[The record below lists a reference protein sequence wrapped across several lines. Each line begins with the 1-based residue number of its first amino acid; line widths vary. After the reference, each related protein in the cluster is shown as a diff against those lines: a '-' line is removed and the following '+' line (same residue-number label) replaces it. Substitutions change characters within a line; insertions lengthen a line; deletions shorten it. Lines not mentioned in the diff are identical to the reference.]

1 MKILVLLTG
10 GTIGSSVSGGV
21 ISADEGTSS
30 LLTQLYCQRYGRHHV
45 FTVKR
50 IMNTLSENLGKN
62 TLSEMLSAVLSENL
76 SGYDGLIITHG
87 TDSLAFSAP
96 LAAFVLRKLPCPIAV
111 VSANYPL
118 EDKRSNGVY
127 NFASAVALL
136 GSGEAENG
144 QVYVPWRNAKGE
156 NIIHLA
162 SRVRRADCYSDDVSS
177 FGSEPFGEVKNGIFI
192 RNKYMK
198 ELPKDDF
205 DFSLNSFNI
214 KNSVLVLSA
223 YPTFDYSLI
232 DFSEKNR
239 PCAVLQCLY
248 HSATACT
255 VGESES
261 ACEFILRCKK
271 KGIPV
276 YGCSFKYT
284 SGEFYETGV
293 KLLES
298 GLIPLK
304 NISEE
309 AAFAKLTFA
318 YNCGYENVE
327 EIIDKNLCSE
337 ILPRP

>member
-30 LLTQLYCQRYGRHHV
+30 LLTQLYCQRFGRHHV

-50 IMNTLSENLGKN
+50 IMNTLSENLGRES
-62 TLSEMLSAVLSENL
+62 LSRMLSAVLSERL
-76 SGYDGLIITHG
+76 EGYDGLIITHG

-96 LAAFVLRKLPCPIAV
+96 LAAFVLRGLPCPAAI

-127 NFASAVALL
+127 NFASAVALFA
-136 GSGEAENG
+136 GGEAEKG
-144 QVYVPWRNAKGE
+144 CVYVPWRNSKGE
-156 NIIHLA
+156 NLIHLA

-177 FGSEPFGEVKNGIFI
+177 FGSEPFGRVENGVFVKNPDM
-192 RNKYMK
+192 R
-198 ELPKDDF
+198 ELPQDAF
-205 DFSLNSFNI
+205 DFSVTDFRI
-214 KNSVLVLSA
+214 EKSVLMLPV

-232 DFSEKNR
+232 KFEKENS
-239 PCAVLQCLY
+239 PCAVLLCLY
-248 HSATACT
+248 HSATTCT
-255 VGESES
+255 AGESES
-261 ACEFILRCKK
+261 ACLFIERCRKQ
-271 KGIPV
+271 GIPV
-276 YGCSFKYT
+276 YGCSFKYRT
-284 SGEFYETGV
+284 GNFYETAV

-298 GLIPLK
+298 GLIPLE

-318 YNCGYENVE
+318 FNCGYENIE
-327 EIIDKNLCSE
+327 EITDKNLCSE

>member
-30 LLTQLYCQRYGRHHV
+30 LLTQLYHQRYGRQHV

-50 IMNTLSENLGKN
+50 IMNTLSENLGKD
-62 TLSEMLSAVLSENL
+62 TLSKMLTAVLSENL

-96 LAAFVLRKLPCPIAV
+96 LASFVLRKLPCPVAI

-118 EDKRSNGVY
+118 EDKRSNGVF

-144 QVYVPWRNAKGE
+144 QVYVPWRNSKGE
-156 NIIHLA
+156 NLIHLA
-162 SRVRRADCYSDDVSS
+162 VRVRRADCYSDDITS
-177 FGSEPFGEVKNGIFI
+177 FGSEPFGEVKNGIFVK
-192 RNKYMK
+192 NKNMK
-198 ELPKDDF
+198 ELPRDTF
-205 DFSLNSFNI
+205 DFSPASFEI
-214 KNSVLVLSA
+214 KRNVLVLTA
-223 YPTFDYSLI
+223 YPTFDYSI
-232 DFSEKNR
+232 INFNEDNR
-239 PCAVLQCLY
+239 PCAVLHCLY

-255 VGESES
+255 AGENES
-261 ACEFILRCKK
+261 ACDFISRCKK
-271 KGIPV
+271 EGIPV

-284 SGEFYETGV
+284 SGNFYETGV
-293 KLLES
+293 RLLES
-298 GLIPLK
+298 GLIPLQ

-318 YNCGYENVE
+318 YNCGFENVE
-327 EIIDKNLCSE
+327 EIVDKNLCSE

>member
-30 LLTQLYCQRYGRHHV
+30 LLTQLYHKRYGRHHI
-45 FTVKR
+45 FTIKR
-50 IMNTLSENLGKN
+50 IMNTLSENLGKY
-62 TLSEMLSAVLSENL
+62 TLSKLLTAVLTENF

-96 LAAFVLRKLPCPIAV
+96 LASFVLRKLPCPVAI

-118 EDKRSNGVY
+118 EDKRSNGVF
-127 NFASAVALL
+127 NFASAVTLL

-144 QVYVPWRNAKGE
+144 QVYVPWRNSKGE
-156 NIIHLA
+156 NLIHLA
-162 SRVRRADCYSDDVSS
+162 VRVRRADCYSDDIIS
-177 FGSEPFGEVKNGIFI
+177 FGSEPFGEVKNGIFVK
-192 RNKYMK
+192 NKNMK
-198 ELPKDDF
+198 ELPRDTF
-205 DFSLNSFNI
+205 EFSPASFEI
-214 KNSVLVLSA
+214 KSNVLVLTA
-223 YPTFDYSLI
+223 YPTFNYSI
-232 DFSEKNR
+232 INFNEDNR
-239 PCAVLQCLY
+239 PCAVLHCLY

-255 VGESES
+255 AGENES
-261 ACEFILRCKK
+261 ACDFISRCKK
-271 KGIPV
+271 EGIPV

-284 SGEFYETGV
+284 SGNFYETGV

-298 GLIPLK
+298 GLIPLQ

-318 YNCGYENVE
+318 YNCGFENVE

-337 ILPRP
+337 ILPCP